1 LFAAATRERER
12 NESTIFSSI
21 NLFGEGKRKK
31 GEGKRKRKK
40 EVGQR
45 EEGGKLFQYINPV
58 SSEVPI

>member
-1 LFAAATRERER
+1 MNQLFSLPSISLERERE
-12 NESTIFSSI
+12 
-21 NLFGEGKRKK
+21 RKK
-31 GEGKRKRKK
+31 GEGKRKK